1 MFAGRRPDAKQDV
14 FRYKLA
20 CKRGMHQSCRTILPK
35 VRTTDGMIKNSA
47 ASYRHTRSRTM
58 QKIALTMMSVIF
70 IMSSIGS
77 AVWPL
82 PSSETTDSA
91 NPDSII
97 IGIPAIEHSALIY
110 IAEDQGF
117 FAGNGLNVTTRDY
130 TVSPE
135 AMDGL
140 LNNVVDIASIGEYT
154 LVDKAFK
161 KEKIRV
167 IGNIDKFETTYL
179 IGRKD
184 KGIEN
189 ISDLKAK
196 RIGLTRGTLSEFYLG
211 RLLDL
216 NDISFQDATL
226 VDLPSTQYVQAL
238 TNGSIDALVASK
250 KYKDQIER
258 LSGANVV
265 AWPAQSNQPGF
276 VLMTCRDDWVA
287 NHPET
292 INKLLRSLVQ
302 AERYSIN
309 HPDAASAIVQKRLNY
324 TDEYIAT
331 VWPNHRFTLS
341 LDQSLLI
348 VMNDEGRWMIKNNLT
363 AEKALPYLGDYIYTK
378 GLDEIKPEAVN
389 IK

>member
-1 MFAGRRPDAKQDV
+1 
-14 FRYKLA
+14 
-20 CKRGMHQSCRTILPK
+20 
-35 VRTTDGMIKNSA
+35 MIKSA
-47 ASYRHTRSRTM
+47 MSYSHTRSRTM
-58 QKIALTMMSVIF
+58 QKKFAITVMTVLAL
-70 IMSSIGS
+70 MSSIGS
-77 AVWPL
+77 AVWPF
-82 PSSETTDSA
+82 PSSETTDSG

-97 IGIPAIEHSALIY
+97 IGVPTIEHSALIY

-130 TVSPE
+130 TISPE

-140 LNNVVDIASIGEYT
+140 LNNMVDIASIGEYT

-189 ISDLKAK
+189 ISDLKGK

-216 NDISFQDATL
+216 NDISFQEATL
-226 VDLPSTQYVQAL
+226 VDLPSIQYVQAL
-238 TNGSIDALVASK
+238 ANGSIDALVASK

-265 AWPAQSNQPGF
+265 TWPAQSNRPGF
-276 VLMTCRDDWVA
+276 VLMTCRDDWLA

-302 AERYSIN
+302 AEQYSIN
-309 HPDAASAIVQKRLNY
+309 HPDEASAIVQKRLNY
-324 TDEYIAT
+324 TDEYIAA

-348 VMNDEGRWMIKNNLT
+348 AINDEGRWMIKNNLT
-363 AEKALPYLGDYIYTK
+363 AEKTIPYFLDYIYTK
-378 GLDEIKPEAVN
+378 GLEEIKPEAVN